1 MKSSKK
7 HSYWLS
13 GLAIFAIIFGLLTI
27 VSGGSALFKAEAQEA
42 AGNYVGFVLGFNF
55 MAGFAYVIAGVGLLS
70 GKRWSIWLSFAIAAG
85 SLLVLTAF
93 GLHILTDGTYEMR
106 TVAAMSFRT
115 IIWFII
121 SAVAYKNLNPIN
133 QQANKL
139 TI

>member
-7 HSYWLS
+7 RSYWLS

-27 VSGGSALFKAEAQEA
+27 VSGGSALFNAKAQEA

-55 MAGFAYVIAGVGLLS
+55 MAGFAYVIAGVGLLA
-70 GKRWSIWLSFAIAAG
+70 GQRWAMWFSFVIAAV

-93 GLHILTDGTYEMR
+93 GLHILTGEAYEMR

-121 SAVAYKNLNPIN
+121 SAVAYKNLNSTSQQTLKPIS
-133 QQANKL
+133 
-139 TI
+139 